1 MKKPGKFKKKF
12 THSYADL
19 VWVGRRHYNDKGFC
33 AVIAAAVLNDW
44 SFGIAKAKLEAR
56 GYRHHCGGV
65 YLRDSLALLAEHG
78 KVALPVERE
87 KYGKNLHALS
97 KNVPKNGRYLFH
109 IDGHVAAVRDG
120 VLECWSAGL
129 RRSLKPIRGVYKIED
144 IAGV

>member
-1 MKKPGKFKKKF
+1 MKKPSKFKKKF
-12 THSYADL
+12 KHSYAEL
-19 VWVGRRHYNDKGFC
+19 AKVGRRNYSDTNFC

-44 SFGIAKAKLEAR
+44 SFGIAKAKMEAR
-56 GYRHHCGGV
+56 GYRKNREGV
-65 YLRDSLALLAEHG
+65 YLHNSLALLAEHG
-78 KVALPVERE
+78 KVAIPVERE

-129 RRSLKPIRGVYKIED
+129 RRSLKPILGVYEIFDIE
-144 IAGV
+144 GV